1 MPFETSRV
9 LGLLGALFMVA
20 SPFGG
25 SSNYALGFVGLILLL
40 IAFHDL
46 ADHYGDRSIFKNV
59 LNGII
64 IFVVGVVI
72 AAAVIGIAATG
83 ALTQIGLPMS
93 NWSNPSAWQA
103 INWHNLNYNAL
114 APYIAAIIGG

>member
-1 MPFETSRV
+1 MRTETSSRT
-9 LGLLGALFMVA
+9 G
-20 SPFGG
+20 P
-25 SSNYALGFVGLILLL
+25 
-40 IAFHDL
+40 
-46 ADHYGDRSIFKNV
+46 
-59 LNGII
+59 NGVI

-114 APYIAAIIGG
+114 APYIAAIIGGLSHIVRLDRRSGVLYIEIF

>member
-1 MPFETSRV
+1 METEASSRTC
-9 LGLLGALFMVA
+9 
-20 SPFGG
+20 
-25 SSNYALGFVGLILLL
+25 
-40 IAFHDL
+40 
-46 ADHYGDRSIFKNV
+46 

-114 APYIAAIIGG
+114 APYIAAIIGGLIILFALTVVAAFYIRRSFRTVAQRSGVAMFATSGTIS